1 VPGVHAAAHT
11 LPGLPTCLPSENDRQ
26 IGGNAAPFSDRARH
40 RLPLISTTLAPASL
54 PLRTPCH
61 RFLCVNPW
69 TRVNEKSANVTL
81 VCGDEEPLTVIT
93 TDPATSAIFIFA
105 AFLYQAVY
113 QVSKTTLFTLVCLE
127 ACAKAIA
134 LHPRKNM
141 GVETLEAN
149 WGFGGNITLVW
160 SVIASH
166 VTTSSAYTF
175 FPVS

>member
-1 VPGVHAAAHT
+1 MGDDRRWLH
-11 LPGLPTCLPSENDRQ
+11 LPHSSPVLVQ
-26 IGGNAAPFSDRARH
+26 YVIQDRAGH
-40 RLPLISTTLAPASL
+40 PSLAM
-54 PLRTPCH
+54 
-61 RFLCVNPW
+61 FILCVNPW
-69 TRVNEKSANVTL
+69 TRVNEKCANVTL
-81 VCGDEEPLTVIT
+81 VYGDEEPLTVIT
-93 TDPATSAIFIFA
+93 TDPATSALFLFA

-113 QVSKTTLFTLVCLE
+113 QVSKTTLFTLLCFE
-127 ACAKAIA
+127 ACTKAIA
-134 LHPRKNM
+134 LHHRKNM